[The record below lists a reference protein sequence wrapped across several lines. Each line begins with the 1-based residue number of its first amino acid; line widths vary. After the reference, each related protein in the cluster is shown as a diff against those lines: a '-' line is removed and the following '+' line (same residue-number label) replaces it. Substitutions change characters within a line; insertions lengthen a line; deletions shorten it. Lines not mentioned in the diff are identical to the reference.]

1 MKDSFIELSV
11 TSYSEETM
19 FGIFRSMSFEELLKE
34 YSVTLKAYYA
44 YFSEGVFGCVGFE
57 YLDGVIQIM
66 RIVICERVLQSRS
79 VSIDGLV

>member
-34 YSVTLKAYYA
+34 YSATLKAYYA

-57 YLDGVIQIM
+57 YLDGVVQIM
-66 RIVICERVLQSRS
+66 RIVICERILQYYSM
-79 VSIDGLV
+79 VCDGQI